1 MWRRKIWL
9 GCLVLAAAATPPQS
23 AARVKGLPISCGY
36 PPGKIICH
44 RHLLCPDRGRKPADC
59 SGNLALLNRLTLSS
73 PCIVA
78 LQSIRALLIP
88 FCSLV

>member
-1 MWRRKIWL
+1 
-9 GCLVLAAAATPPQS
+9 LAAAAIPPQS
-23 AARVKGLPISCGY
+23 AARVNGASNFLRLSSA
-36 PPGKIICH
+36 GKIICH
-44 RHLLCPDRGRKPADC
+44 RHLLCPDGGRKPADC